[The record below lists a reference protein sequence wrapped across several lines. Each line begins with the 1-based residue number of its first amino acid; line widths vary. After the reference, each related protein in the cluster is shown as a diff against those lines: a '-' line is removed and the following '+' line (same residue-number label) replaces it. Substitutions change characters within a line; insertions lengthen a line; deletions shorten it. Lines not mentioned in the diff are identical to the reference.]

1 MGLRGE
7 QDSAGVGVCH
17 LLLPGEQLVA
27 HRGAALLDRR
37 QARRQR
43 RPVGDLYLT
52 SARLLFVGSP
62 RASIPLDSIEDAIL
76 IGDRIQLM
84 LRGGFGVSIEVE
96 RPRLLREQIAAAR
109 ATRREARSGPS

>member
-62 RASIPLDSIEDAIL
+62 RASIPLES
-76 IGDRIQLM
+76 IQLM
-84 LRGGFGVSIEVE
+84 LRGGFGVSIDVE

-109 ATRREARSGPS
+109 ATRREARSDPS